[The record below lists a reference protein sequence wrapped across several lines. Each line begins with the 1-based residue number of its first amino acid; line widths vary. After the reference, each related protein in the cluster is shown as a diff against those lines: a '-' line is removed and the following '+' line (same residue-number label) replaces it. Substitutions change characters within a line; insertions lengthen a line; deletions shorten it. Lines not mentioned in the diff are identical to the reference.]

1 MSKNCNKFERK
12 ILTFGLFYVFPVL
25 QQSYLVKELDCN
37 KKIQYT
43 SFLTDSLLS
52 TSCASKTPKQAHPE
66 SR

>member
-37 KKIQYT
+37 KKNSVHKFSY
-43 SFLTDSLLS
+43 
-52 TSCASKTPKQAHPE
+52 
-66 SR
+66 